1 MASHTIVDFLTD
13 LYESE
18 QRDELCFL
26 IAQQLDKSPL
36 AERVTEEFSYVLKSL
51 FKTIQFNQ
59 STTHF
64 EPGFLKRVVAKF
76 RTDPEV
82 QTLELQILD
91 AILVHGQKMCG
102 FTSAK
107 VPAIIRIRR
116 DKPILRP
123 DTLLLGNAAA
133 KLCDILQREVNRPSS
148 LPSND
153 HLRGRLLLYLFFLAR
168 VETLEQAIHVLA
180 AAPPLLYAEGLV
192 YLEFEYKG
200 QLCRYVLPDPA
211 ALLWMQW
218 LRAQPR
224 GAVSGARPAIFYVN
238 LYLSGLSDWRHDA
251 IGVSKLR
258 LLRKIDYTLRYSP
271 IAYGLYTG
279 YLPSQLLNPETFVRL
294 VTDRCVPSGGVIESV
309 NQDLLTVREKRAWK
323 CRLHQE
329 RYSTVTAQLSELKRI
344 MSVLRPPPGKSAN
357 APLAISRSSLV
368 NGFTDWLEQHA
379 TSDAPYLWFL
389 VAWARSLFKHG
400 GRVKRSLKPG
410 TIVDYVSTIGAA
422 FLGNFNGY
430 RLSELDGVDW
440 VELLNRTSD
449 EVKSPSRK
457 GFVLYFATF
466 LRDAELVP
474 ELPVAELDI
483 AVSHGEVDANLMSV
497 SHAEAILGWLNEQQ
511 DLVARDAH
519 LLFCLCFF
527 SGLRRS
533 EAAFLQLADLD
544 FLAME
549 PSHNTYDYIDLH
561 IRRNQKR
568 GLKST
573 AANRVLPLDALWPAP
588 HLSKLRARVQ
598 YLRARGD
605 SPTAPV
611 FESLDRTEQAYRLIT
626 DLMHQYTGDRTLRVH
641 HLRHSFANWTWFRL
655 NSDLLQVGRRQLGMF
670 QGEFFSDAALQHL
683 YRRLGFRG
691 YSRKG
696 QYVLC
701 HLLGHEEPTTTIGSY
716 LHLKDIAGYLALG
729 ARELSPKKLL
739 NHTLGRSSL
748 VVRKDVGE
756 NLAERLTYENREIE
770 RLVAPVS
777 PPVLANSSLASVKT
791 LQHCFEV
798 SSCCRQLQVL
808 DWAAILMACQ
818 VSSAEQ
824 VAYQEGVSPA
834 MVRALLDHA
843 AIVQKH
849 CPRQGKRLPLIPA
862 LSPWIH
868 RLVERERRQGEQ
880 RQAPQAIEEQQL
892 SKVKRDS
899 YSLQILNFLFRQ
911 LQTGLDDGSL
921 TWPMIQDGCQI
932 LRYLVPGK
940 GYLIRSPS
948 SRRVIQFLT
957 LCRALGF
964 KARHIQLTLQLP
976 GAEVMQKTHILGQ
989 WNGLLQSAG
998 LAGVPIDEGKQQDW
1012 PYLPKHDG
1020 LGVMEVRLLNSKLG
1034 GRGRRQ
1040 RAFLSMMQL
1049 MLILS
1054 ATLKP
1059 L

>member
-1 MASHTIVDFLTD
+1 M
-13 LYESE
+13 
-18 QRDELCFL
+18 
-26 IAQQLDKSPL
+26 
-36 AERVTEEFSYVLKSL
+36 SL
-51 FKTIQFNQ
+51 
-59 STTHF
+59 
-64 EPGFLKRVVAKF
+64 
-76 RTDPEV
+76 
-82 QTLELQILD
+82 
-91 AILVHGQKMCG
+91 
-102 FTSAK
+102 
-107 VPAIIRIRR
+107 
-116 DKPILRP
+116 
-123 DTLLLGNAAA
+123 
-133 KLCDILQREVNRPSS
+133 
-148 LPSND
+148 
-153 HLRGRLLLYLFFLAR
+153 
-168 VETLEQAIHVLA
+168 
-180 AAPPLLYAEGLV
+180 
-192 YLEFEYKG
+192 
-200 QLCRYVLPDPA
+200 
-211 ALLWMQW
+211 
-218 LRAQPR
+218 
-224 GAVSGARPAIFYVN
+224 
-238 LYLSGLSDWRHDA
+238 
-251 IGVSKLR
+251 
-258 LLRKIDYTLRYSP
+258 
-271 IAYGLYTG
+271 
-279 YLPSQLLNPETFVRL
+279 
-294 VTDRCVPSGGVIESV
+294 
-309 NQDLLTVREKRAWK
+309 
-323 CRLHQE
+323 
-329 RYSTVTAQLSELKRI
+329 
-344 MSVLRPPPGKSAN
+344 LRPPPGKSSN
-357 APLAISRSSLV
+357 APLAISRSTLV

-449 EVKSPSRK
+449 AVKSPSRK

-474 ELPVAELDI
+474 DLPVAELDI
-483 AVSHGEVDANLMSV
+483 AVSHGGVDANLISV
-497 SHAEAILGWLNEQQ
+497 SHAEAILGWLSTQQ
-511 DLVARDAH
+511 DVIARDAH

-544 FLAME
+544 FLPLE
-549 PSHNTYDYIDLH
+549 PSPNTYDYIDLH

-573 AANRVLPLDALWPAP
+573 AANRVLPLDALWPTS

-598 YLRARGD
+598 YQRARGD
-605 SPTAPV
+605 SPSAPV
-611 FESLDRTEQAYRLIT
+611 FESFDRTERAYRLIT

-655 NSDLLQVGRRQLGMF
+655 NSDLLEVGRRQLGMF
-670 QGEFFSDAALQHL
+670 QGEFFSDAAIERL
-683 YRRLGFRG
+683 YQRLGFRG

-729 ARELSPKKLL
+729 ARELPLKKLL

-868 RLVERERRQGEQ
+868 RLIEREKRQGEEM
-880 RQAPQAIEEQQL
+880 QAPKAIEEQQL
-892 SKVKRDS
+892 RKVKRDS

-911 LQTGLDDGSL
+911 LQTGLDDGTL
-921 TWPMIQDGCQI
+921 TWQTIQDGCQI
-932 LRYLVPGK
+932 LRYLVPGR

-957 LCRALGF
+957 LCGALGF

-1034 GRGRRQ
+1034 SHGRRQ

-1054 ATLKP
+1054 ATLKS

>member
-26 IAQQLDKSPL
+26 IEQQLDKSPL

-107 VPAIIRIRR
+107 VPAIIRLRR

-180 AAPPLLYAEGLV
+180 AAPPLFYAEGLV

-224 GAVSGARPAIFYVN
+224 GAVSGARPAIYYVN
-238 LYLSGLSDWRHDA
+238 LYLSRQSDWRHET

-271 IAYGLYTG
+271 IAYGIYTG

-294 VTDRCVPSGGVIESV
+294 VTDRCVPSGGVIASV

-344 MSVLRPPPGKSAN
+344 MSLLRPPPGKSSN
-357 APLAISRSSLV
+357 APLAISRSTLV

-449 EVKSPSRK
+449 AVKSPSRK

-483 AVSHGEVDANLMSV
+483 AVSHSEVDANLMSV
-497 SHAEAILGWLNEQQ
+497 SHAEAILGWLSTQQ
-511 DLVARDAH
+511 DVIARDAH

-544 FLAME
+544 FLPLE
-549 PSHNTYDYIDLH
+549 PSPNTYDYIDLH

-573 AANRVLPLDALWPAP
+573 AANRVLPLDALWPTS

-598 YLRARGD
+598 YQRARGD
-605 SPTAPV
+605 SPSAPV
-611 FESLDRTEQAYRLIT
+611 FESFDRTERAYRLIT

-655 NSDLLQVGRRQLGMF
+655 NSDLLEVGRRQLGMF
-670 QGEFFSDAALQHL
+670 QGEFFSDAAIERL
-683 YRRLGFRG
+683 YQRLGFRG

-729 ARELSPKKLL
+729 ARELPLKKLL

-748 VVRKDVGE
+748 AIRRDVGE

-777 PPVLANSSLASVKT
+777 PPVLADSCLASVKK
-791 LQHCFEV
+791 LQHCLEV
-798 SSCCRQLQVL
+798 SSHCRQLQVL

-818 VSSAEQ
+818 VSTAEQ

-868 RLVERERRQGEQ
+868 RLIEREKRQGEEM
-880 RQAPQAIEEQQL
+880 QAPKAIEEQQL
-892 SKVKRDS
+892 RKVKRDS

-911 LQTGLDDGSL
+911 LQTGLDDGTL
-921 TWPMIQDGCQI
+921 TWQTIQDGCQI
-932 LRYLVPGK
+932 LRYLVPGR

-957 LCRALGF
+957 LCGALGF

-976 GAEVMQKTHILGQ
+976 GAEVTQKTHILGQ

-1034 GRGRRQ
+1034 SHGRRQ

>member
-1 MASHTIVDFLTD
+1 M
-13 LYESE
+13 
-18 QRDELCFL
+18 
-26 IAQQLDKSPL
+26 
-36 AERVTEEFSYVLKSL
+36 
-51 FKTIQFNQ
+51 
-59 STTHF
+59 
-64 EPGFLKRVVAKF
+64 
-76 RTDPEV
+76 
-82 QTLELQILD
+82 
-91 AILVHGQKMCG
+91 
-102 FTSAK
+102 
-107 VPAIIRIRR
+107 
-116 DKPILRP
+116 
-123 DTLLLGNAAA
+123 
-133 KLCDILQREVNRPSS
+133 
-148 LPSND
+148 
-153 HLRGRLLLYLFFLAR
+153 
-168 VETLEQAIHVLA
+168 
-180 AAPPLLYAEGLV
+180 
-192 YLEFEYKG
+192 
-200 QLCRYVLPDPA
+200 
-211 ALLWMQW
+211 
-218 LRAQPR
+218 
-224 GAVSGARPAIFYVN
+224 
-238 LYLSGLSDWRHDA
+238 
-251 IGVSKLR
+251 
-258 LLRKIDYTLRYSP
+258 
-271 IAYGLYTG
+271 
-279 YLPSQLLNPETFVRL
+279 
-294 VTDRCVPSGGVIESV
+294 
-309 NQDLLTVREKRAWK
+309 
-323 CRLHQE
+323 
-329 RYSTVTAQLSELKRI
+329 
-344 MSVLRPPPGKSAN
+344 
-357 APLAISRSSLV
+357 
-368 NGFTDWLEQHA
+368 
-379 TSDAPYLWFL
+379 
-389 VAWARSLFKHG
+389 
-400 GRVKRSLKPG
+400 
-410 TIVDYVSTIGAA
+410 
-422 FLGNFNGY
+422 
-430 RLSELDGVDW
+430 
-440 VELLNRTSD
+440 ELLNRTSD

-457 GFVLYFATF
+457 SFVLYFATF

-474 ELPVAELDI
+474 DLPVAELDI
-483 AVSHGEVDANLMSV
+483 AVSHGGVDANLISV
-497 SHAEAILGWLNEQQ
+497 SHAEAILGWLSTQQ
-511 DLVARDAH
+511 DVIARDAH

-544 FLAME
+544 FLPLE
-549 PSHNTYDYIDLH
+549 PSPNTYDYIDLH

-573 AANRVLPLDALWPAP
+573 AANRVLPLDALWPTS

-598 YLRARGD
+598 YQRARGD
-605 SPTAPV
+605 SPSAPV
-611 FESLDRTEQAYRLIT
+611 FESFDRTERAYRLIT

-655 NSDLLQVGRRQLGMF
+655 NSDLLEVGRRQLGMF
-670 QGEFFSDAALQHL
+670 QGEFFSDAAIERL
-683 YRRLGFRG
+683 YQRLGFRG

-729 ARELSPKKLL
+729 ARELPLKKLL

-748 VVRKDVGE
+748 AIRRDVGE

-777 PPVLANSSLASVKT
+777 PPVLADSCLASVKK
-791 LQHCFEV
+791 LQHCLEV
-798 SSCCRQLQVL
+798 SSHCRQLQVL

-818 VSSAEQ
+818 VSTAEQ

-868 RLVERERRQGEQ
+868 RLIEREKRQGEEM
-880 RQAPQAIEEQQL
+880 QAPKAIEEQQL
-892 SKVKRDS
+892 RKVKRDS

-911 LQTGLDDGSL
+911 LQTGLDDGTL
-921 TWPMIQDGCQI
+921 TWQMIQDGCQI
-932 LRYLVPGK
+932 LRYLVPGR

-957 LCRALGF
+957 LCGALGF

-976 GAEVMQKTHILGQ
+976 GAEVTQKTHILGQ

-1034 GRGRRQ
+1034 SHGRRQ

-1054 ATLKP
+1054 ATLKS